1 MNTAN
6 RNTLWAGIFVSE
18 LEKLGLDSVCIAPGS
33 RSTPLAIAFSEVHGI
48 RIHTHSDERSA
59 AYFALGLAR
68 ASRKPVALVCTS
80 GTAAANFFPAIVEAN
95 YGEVPLLVLTADRP
109 AELRESGA
117 NQTIDQI
124 KLFGDHVRWFVDVP
138 PPEANFSK
146 HLFRYLQSLA
156 ARAFETSL
164 SPLPG
169 PVHLNF
175 PFRKP
180 LEPIDVP
187 TDRPTWMN
195 DSLLSTL
202 ETAPAQVIFSRPLL
216 FPTADQKDLLTRMIS
231 SSLRGLIICGPR
243 CPEGDFPARL
253 TELAAQTG
261 YPIFADA
268 LSGLRF
274 GEHVNES
281 IIGGYDTF
289 ISSIKDAYHPQLVLR
304 FGDLPTSNVLSD
316 YLDSLDD
323 VPQIHISETK
333 RWRDDRFRVTHSM
346 WVDPLLLCESLLEN
360 APAAVLGGGEAAKSE
375 RDWLSAWTSLEHA
388 VWDEVS
394 AIRAES
400 DFEGGILPDVLSQLP
415 AGSGLFVANSLPV
428 RHLNQFTRP
437 SSKPVRVFAN
447 RGASGIDG
455 TLSSALGA
463 AAHLPGLVF
472 VTGDLSFYHDMNGL
486 LAFSRSDIRA
496 TIVVIN
502 NNGGGIFQ
510 RLPISKFEPPF
521 NKLFVAPHGLTF
533 EHAAQLYGIDYIQTE
548 RLSLASTLNTALTSE
563 RSAIIEIPSD
573 VVKFEQL
580 MKELN
585 RRVESRQVNTYYA
598 TRNPNL

>member
-6 RNTLWAGIFVSE
+6 RNTLWAGTFVSE

-33 RSTPLAIAFSEVHGI
+33 RSTPLAIAFSEAHNI
-48 RIHTHSDERSA
+48 RVYTHSDERSA

-117 NQTIDQI
+117 NQTIDQL

-138 PPEANFSK
+138 APEANFSK

-156 ARAFETSL
+156 ARAYETSQ

-175 PFRKP
+175 PFLKP

-187 TDRPTWMN
+187 TDRPAWMN
-195 DSLLSTL
+195 DSFLSSL
-202 ETAPAQVIFSRPLL
+202 ETAPAQVTFSRPQL
-216 FPTADQKDLLTRMIS
+216 FPTTNQTDLLTRMITS
-231 SSLRGLIICGPR
+231 SPRGLIVCGPR
-243 CPEGDFPARL
+243 CPEGDFPAKL
-253 TELAAQTG
+253 TELAARIG
-261 YPIFADA
+261 YPILADP

-274 GEHVNES
+274 GTHVNKF
-281 IIGGYDTF
+281 IIGGYDSF
-289 ISSIKDAYHPQLVLR
+289 LPLINDSQNPQLILR
-304 FGDLPTSNVLSD
+304 FGDLPTSNTLAD
-316 YLDSLDD
+316 YLDSLENI
-323 VPQIHISETK
+323 PQIAITENG

-346 WVDPLLLCESLLEN
+346 WVDPLLLCESLLTHAPTH
-360 APAAVLGGGEAAKSE
+360 APAAVLGGG
-375 RDWLSAWTSLEHA
+375 DWLSAWTKLENA
-388 VWDEVS
+388 VWDEVN
-394 AIRAES
+394 AMRTEA
-400 DFEGGILPDVLSQLP
+400 DFEGGILPDVFDQLP
-415 AGSGLFVANSLPV
+415 ADNGLFVANSLPV
-428 RHLNQFTRP
+428 RHLDQFTCP
-437 SSKPVRVFAN
+437 TSKPVRIFAN

-486 LAFSRSDIRA
+486 LAFSRCGIRA
-496 TIVVIN
+496 TIVIIN

-521 NKLFVAPHGLTF
+521 KELFVAPHGLTF
-533 EHAAQLYGIDYIQTE
+533 EHAAKLYNIDYTCAS
-548 RLSLASTLNTALTSE
+548 RLTLGSALKISLASEKPS
-563 RSAIIEIPSD
+563 IIEIPSD
-573 VVKFEQL
+573 VAKFEQL
-580 MKELN
+580 RKEFN
-585 RRVESRQVNTYYA
+585 QRVA
-598 TRNPNL
+598 KK

>member
-18 LEKLGLDSVCIAPGS
+18 LEKSGLDSVCIAPGS
-33 RSTPLAIAFSEVHGI
+33 RSTPLAIAFSEARGI
-48 RIHTHSDERSA
+48 RIYTHSDERSA

-124 KLFGDHVRWFVDVP
+124 KLFGDHVRWFVDVA
-138 PPEANFSK
+138 PPEQKFSP
-146 HLFRYLQSLA
+146 HLFRYLCSLA
-156 ARAFETSL
+156 SRAWETSQ

-169 PVHLNF
+169 AVHLNF
-175 PFRKP
+175 PFRNP
-180 LEPIDVP
+180 LEPIDIP
-187 TDRPTWMN
+187 MDRPAWMN
-195 DSLLSTL
+195 DSLLSAL
-202 ETAPAQVIFSRPLL
+202 ETAPAQVTFSRPQL
-216 FPTADQKDLLTRMIS
+216 FPATEQTNFLAQAITS
-231 SSLRGLIICGPR
+231 SPRGLIVCGPR
-243 CPEGDFPARL
+243 CPDPYGDFPAKL
-253 TELAAQTG
+253 TELATRIG
-261 YPIFADA
+261 YPILADS

-274 GEHVNES
+274 GAHVNES
-281 IIGGYDTF
+281 ILGGYDTF
-289 ISSIKDAYHPQLVLR
+289 LPFAGKSLRPQIILR
-304 FGDLPTSNVLSD
+304 FGDLPTSNALAD
-316 YLDSLDD
+316 YLDSFDD
-323 VPQIHISETK
+323 IPQIHISENG

-346 WVDPLLLCESLLEN
+346 WVDPLLLCESLLTH
-360 APAAVLGGGEAAKSE
+360 ASAKSE
-375 RDWLSAWTSLEHA
+375 RDWLSTWTRLENA
-388 VWDEVS
+388 VWDQVN
-394 AIRAES
+394 AICAES
-400 DFEGGILPDVLSQLP
+400 DFEGGILPDVFDQLP
-415 AGSGLFVANSLPV
+415 AGNGLFVANSLPV
-428 RHLNQFTRP
+428 RHFDQFTRP
-437 SSKPVRVFAN
+437 ASKPVRVFAN

-486 LAFSRSDIRA
+486 LAFSGSGIRA
-496 TIVVIN
+496 TIVIIN

-521 NKLFVAPHGLTF
+521 NELFVAPHGLTF
-533 EHAAQLYGIDYIQTE
+533 EHAAKLYGIDYIQTE
-548 RLSLASTLNTALTSE
+548 RLSFAFAFNTAFTSG
-563 RSAIIEIPSD
+563 RSTIIEIPSD

-580 MKELN
+580 RKELN
-585 RRVESRQVNTYYA
+585 RRVEKKIT
-598 TRNPNL
+598 

>member
-1 MNTAN
+1 MNAAN

-18 LEKLGLDSVCIAPGS
+18 LEKSGLDSVCIAPGS
-33 RSTPLAIAFSEVHGI
+33 RSTPLAIAFSEARGI
-48 RIHTHSDERSA
+48 RIYTHSDERSA

-95 YGEVPLLVLTADRP
+95 YGEVPLIVLTADRP

-138 PPEANFSK
+138 PPEPNFSP
-146 HLFRYLQSLA
+146 HLFRYLRSLA
-156 ARAFETSL
+156 SRAWETSQ

-169 PVHLNF
+169 AVHLNF
-175 PFRKP
+175 HFRNP
-180 LEPIDVP
+180 LEPIDIP

-202 ETAPAQVIFSRPLL
+202 ETAPAHLTFSRPKL
-216 FPTADQKDLLTRMIS
+216 FPAANQTDLLTRMIS
-231 SSLRGLIICGPR
+231 SSPRGLIVCGPR
-243 CPEGDFPARL
+243 CPDPSGDFPAKL
-253 TELAAQTG
+253 TELATRIG
-261 YPIFADA
+261 YPILADS

-274 GEHVNES
+274 GAHINES
-281 IIGGYDTF
+281 VVGGYDTF
-289 ISSIKDAYHPQLVLR
+289 LPFAGKSLRPQIILR
-304 FGDLPTSNVLSD
+304 FGDLPTSNALCD
-316 YLDSLDD
+316 YLDTFNDI
-323 VPQIHISETK
+323 PQIYISETK
-333 RWRDDRFRVTHSM
+333 RWCDDRFRVTHSM
-346 WVDPLLLCESLLEN
+346 WVDPLLLCESLLTH
-360 APAAVLGGGEAAKSE
+360 APAAVLGGGDAAKSR
-375 RDWLSAWTSLEHA
+375 RDWLSKWIKLENT

-394 AIRAES
+394 AIRVES
-400 DFEGGILPDVLSQLP
+400 DFEGGILPDVFDQLP
-415 AGSGLFVANSLPV
+415 VDNGLFVANSLPV
-428 RHLNQFTRP
+428 RHFDQFTRP
-437 SSKPVRVFAN
+437 ASKPVRVFAN

-463 AAHLPGLVF
+463 AAYFSGLVF

-486 LAFSRSDIRA
+486 LAFSRSNIRA

-521 NKLFVAPHGLTF
+521 NELFVASHGLTF
-533 EHAAQLYGIDYIQTE
+533 EHAAKLYGIDYIQTE
-548 RLSLASTLNTALTSE
+548 RLSLASVLNTALTSGQ
-563 RSAIIEIPSD
+563 STIIEIPSD

-580 MKELN
+580 RQELN
-585 RRVESRQVNTYYA
+585 RRVRNA
-598 TRNPNL
+598 TFMSQ

>member
-18 LEKLGLDSVCIAPGS
+18 LEKSGLDSVCIAPGS
-33 RSTPLAIAFSEVHGI
+33 RSTPLTIAFSEARGI

-80 GTAAANFFPAIVEAN
+80 GTAAANFFPAIVESN

-138 PPEANFSK
+138 PPEQNFSP
-146 HLFRYLQSLA
+146 HLFRYLCSLA
-156 ARAFETSL
+156 SRAWETSQ

-169 PVHLNF
+169 AVHLNF
-175 PFRKP
+175 PFRNP
-180 LEPIDVP
+180 LEPIDIP
-187 TDRPTWMN
+187 TDRPAWMN
-195 DSLLSTL
+195 DSLLSAL
-202 ETAPAQVIFSRPLL
+202 ETAPAQVTFSRPKL
-216 FPTADQKDLLTRMIS
+216 FPTADQTDFLTRMIS
-231 SSLRGLIICGPR
+231 SSPRGLIVCGPR
-243 CPEGDFPARL
+243 CPAGDFPAKL
-253 TELAAQTG
+253 TKLAARIG
-261 YPIFADA
+261 YPILADS

-274 GEHVNES
+274 GAHKNES
-281 IIGGYDTF
+281 IFGGYDTF
-289 ISSIKDAYHPQLVLR
+289 LPFAGKSLRPQIILR
-304 FGDLPTSNVLSD
+304 FGDLPTSNALSD
-316 YLDSLDD
+316 YLDSFDNI
-323 VPQIHISETK
+323 PQIHISETK
-333 RWRDDRFRVTHSM
+333 RWRDDRFRVTHSL
-346 WVDPLLLCESLLEN
+346 WVDPLLLCESLLSRSDWQHRTGV
-360 APAAVLGGGEAAKSE
+360 AAQVSDL
-375 RDWLSAWTSLEHA
+375 RWQLAWTKLENT
-388 VWDEVS
+388 VWDEVN

-400 DFEGGILPDVLSQLP
+400 DFEGGILPDVFDQLP
-415 AGSGLFVANSLPV
+415 TGNGLFVANSLPV
-428 RHLNQFTRP
+428 RHFDQFTRP
-437 SSKPVRVFAN
+437 ASKPVRVFAN

-486 LAFSRSDIRA
+486 LAFSRSGIRA
-496 TIVVIN
+496 TIVIIN

-521 NKLFVAPHGLTF
+521 NELFVAPHGLTF
-533 EHAAQLYGIDYIQTE
+533 EHAAKLYGIDYIQTE
-548 RLSLASTLNTALTSE
+548 RLSFAFALNTAFTSG
-563 RSAIIEIPSD
+563 RSTIIEIPSD

-580 MKELN
+580 RKELN
-585 RRVESRQVNTYYA
+585 RRVEKKIT
-598 TRNPNL
+598 

>member
-18 LEKLGLDSVCIAPGS
+18 LEKSGLDSVCIAPGS
-33 RSTPLAIAFSEVHGI
+33 RSTPLAVAFSETRGI
-48 RIHTHSDERSA
+48 RVYTHSDERSA

-80 GTAAANFFPAIVEAN
+80 GTAAANYFPAIVEAN

-117 NQTIDQI
+117 NQTIDQL
-124 KLFGDHVRWFVDVP
+124 KLFGDHVRWFFDVP

-156 ARAFETSL
+156 ARAFETSQ

-169 PVHLNF
+169 AVHLNF
-175 PFRKP
+175 HFRNP
-180 LEPIDVP
+180 LEPIDIP
-187 TDRPTWMN
+187 TDRPSWMD
-195 DSLLSTL
+195 DSFLSAL
-202 ETAPAQVIFSRPLL
+202 ETAPAQVTFSRPQL
-216 FPTADQKDLLTRMIS
+216 FPAADQTDSLAQAIFS
-231 SSLRGLIICGPR
+231 SPRGLIVCGPR
-243 CPEGDFPARL
+243 CPDGDFPAKL
-253 TELAAQTG
+253 TQLATRIG
-261 YPIFADA
+261 YPILADT

-274 GEHVNES
+274 GAHVNES

-289 ISSIKDAYHPQLVLR
+289 LPFAGKSLRPQIILR
-304 FGDLPTSNVLSD
+304 FGDLPTSNMLSD
-316 YLDSLDD
+316 YLDNLDD
-323 VPQIHISETK
+323 IPQIHISETK

-346 WVDPLLLCESLLEN
+346 WVDPLLLCESLLEI
-360 APAAVLGGGEAAKSE
+360 APAAVLGSGDTAKSE
-375 RDWLSAWTSLEHA
+375 QGWLSTWTRLENT

-400 DFEGGILPDVLSQLP
+400 DFEGGILPDVFDQLP
-415 AGSGLFVANSLPV
+415 TGNGLFVANSLPV
-428 RHLNQFTRP
+428 RHFDQFTRP
-437 SSKPVRVFAN
+437 ASKPVRVFAN

-463 AAHLPGLVF
+463 AAHFPGLVF

-521 NKLFVAPHGLTF
+521 NELFVAPHGLIF
-533 EHAAQLYGIDYIQTE
+533 EHAAKLYGINYIQTE
-548 RLSLASTLNTALTSE
+548 RLSLTSALNTALTSG
-563 RSAIIEIPSD
+563 RSTIIEIPSD
-573 VVKFEQL
+573 AVKFEQL
-580 MKELN
+580 RKELN
-585 RRVESRQVNTYYA
+585 RRVEKKIT
-598 TRNPNL
+598 

>member
-18 LEKLGLDSVCIAPGS
+18 LAKSGLDSVCIAPGS
-33 RSTPLAIAFSEVHGI
+33 RSTPLAIAFSEARGI
-48 RIHTHSDERSA
+48 RVYMHSDERSA

-109 AELRESGA
+109 AELRESGS

-156 ARAFETSL
+156 ARAWETSQ

-169 PVHLNF
+169 AVHLNF
-175 PFRKP
+175 HFRNP

-187 TDRPTWMN
+187 SDRPSWMN
-195 DSLLSTL
+195 DSFLSTL
-202 ETAPAQVIFSRPLL
+202 ETAPAQVIFSRPQL
-216 FPTADQKDLLTRMIS
+216 FPTADQKDFLTRMIS
-231 SSLRGLIICGPR
+231 SSQRGLIICGPR
-243 CPEGDFPARL
+243 CPAGDFPAKL
-253 TELAAQTG
+253 TELATRIG
-261 YPIFADA
+261 YPILADS

-274 GEHVNES
+274 GAHVNES

-289 ISSIKDAYHPQLVLR
+289 IPLMNDSLHPQLILR
-304 FGDLPTSNVLSD
+304 FGDLPTSNALAD
-316 YLDSLDD
+316 YLDSLEN
-323 VPQIHISETK
+323 VPQIAITENG
-333 RWRDDRFRVTHSM
+333 RWRDDRFRITHSL
-346 WVDPLLLCESLLEN
+346 WVDPLLLCETLLTHT
-360 APAAVLGGGEAAKSE
+360 LGGVESK
-375 RDWLSAWTSLEHA
+375 RKWLPAWTRLEHA
-388 VWDEVS
+388 VWDQVN

-400 DFEGGILPDVLSQLP
+400 DFEGGILSDVFDQLP
-415 AGSGLFVANSLPV
+415 ADNGLYVANSLPV
-428 RHLNQFTRP
+428 RHLDQFTRP
-437 SSKPVRVFAN
+437 DQKSLQVFAN

-521 NKLFVAPHGLTF
+521 NELFVAPHGLTF
-533 EHAAQLYGIDYIQTE
+533 EHAAKLYGIDYIQIE
-548 RLSLASTLNTALTSE
+548 RLSLASALNTALKSE
-563 RSAIIEIPSD
+563 SSSIIEIPSD
-573 VVKFEQL
+573 AVKFEQL
-580 MKELN
+580 RKELN
-585 RRVESRQVNTYYA
+585 RRVEKKI
-598 TRNPNL
+598 NPLVE

>member
-33 RSTPLAIAFSEVHGI
+33 RSTPLAIAFSEARGI
-48 RIHTHSDERSA
+48 RIYTHSDERSA

-68 ASRKPVALVCTS
+68 ARRKPVALVCTS
-80 GTAAANFFPAIVEAN
+80 GTAAVNFFPAIVEAN

-138 PPEANFSK
+138 PPEPNFSP
-146 HLFRYLQSLA
+146 HLFRCLRSLA
-156 ARAFETSL
+156 SRVWETSQ

-169 PVHLNF
+169 AVHLNF

-187 TDRPTWMN
+187 TDRPFWMN

-202 ETAPAQVIFSRPLL
+202 KSAPAQVTFSRPQL
-216 FPTADQKDLLTRMIS
+216 FPAADQTDFLTRAIS
-231 SSLRGLIICGPR
+231 SSPRGLIVCGPR
-243 CPEGDFPARL
+243 CPDPYGDFPAKL
-253 TELAAQTG
+253 TELAAYVG
-261 YPIFADA
+261 YPILADS

-274 GEHVNES
+274 GAHVNES

-289 ISSIKDAYHPQLVLR
+289 LPFAGKSLRPQIILR
-304 FGDLPTSNVLSD
+304 FGDLPTSNALSD
-316 YLDSLDD
+316 YLDSFDD
-323 VPQIHISETK
+323 IPQIHISETK
-333 RWRDDRFRVTHSM
+333 RWRDDRFRVTHSL
-346 WVDPLLLCESLLEN
+346 WVDPLLLCESLLSRLDWQHRTGV
-360 APAAVLGGGEAAKSE
+360 AAQVSDLQ
-375 RDWLSAWTSLEHA
+375 WLSAWTRLENA
-388 VWDEVS
+388 VWDEID

-400 DFEGGILPDVLSQLP
+400 NFEGGILPDVFDQLP
-415 AGSGLFVANSLPV
+415 AGNGLFIANSLPV
-428 RHLNQFTRP
+428 RHFDQFTKP
-437 SSKPVRVFAN
+437 DKKPVRVFAN

-463 AAHLPGLVF
+463 AAHFPGLVF

-486 LAFSRSDIRA
+486 LAFSRSNIRA

-510 RLPISKFEPPF
+510 
-521 NKLFVAPHGLTF
+521 
-533 EHAAQLYGIDYIQTE
+533 
-548 RLSLASTLNTALTSE
+548 
-563 RSAIIEIPSD
+563 
-573 VVKFEQL
+573 
-580 MKELN
+580 
-585 RRVESRQVNTYYA
+585 
-598 TRNPNL
+598 